1 VFRLSKITDY
11 GIVIL
16 AHLAQL
22 SREEEAAGVAR
33 AHNAR
38 ELAESTSLPVPVV
51 SKVLKGLARSGVL
64 EGLRGSKGGYRLP
77 RRPEDIS
84 VADMV
89 AALEGPVAMT
99 ECAASTV
106 LCEHEGSCAVKG
118 PWQVINRVVQSAL
131 EGVTLADLID
141 PDFQH
146 AGSPLQ
152 LLQVSGSGTNGNPAR
167 P

>member
-1 VFRLSKITDY
+1 MFRLSKITDY

-22 SREEEAAGVAR
+22 SREEEAAGLAP

-38 ELAESTSLPVPVV
+38 ELAGATSLPVPVV
-51 SKVLKGLARSGVL
+51 SKVLKGLARGGVL
-64 EGLRGSKGGYRLP
+64 EGLRGSKGGYRLAC
-77 RRPEDIS
+77 RPEDIS

-99 ECAASTV
+99 ECAASAA

-141 PDFQH
+141 PDFQQ
-146 AGSPLQ
+146 AGSTLQ
-152 LLQVSGSGTNGNPAR
+152 LLQVASSGSDANTAR